1 MKLNLSL
8 IGHDENIAY
17 EIAHKDILL
26 KARYPEAV
34 IDGNLP
40 PLETEP
46 IPHWLPMLQEKRS
59 LLSRLNIL
67 LV

>member
-1 MKLNLSL
+1 MKINLTS

-26 KARYPEAV
+26 KAKYPEAF
-34 IDGNLP
+34 IDGDLP
-40 PLETEP
+40 PIIQNP
-46 IPHWLPMLQEKRS
+46 PPDWLPPTGKKRS
-59 LLSRLNIL
+59 ILSYFNLL

>member
-1 MKLNLSL
+1 MNINLSL

-26 KARYPEAV
+26 RAKYPEAE
-34 IDGNLP
+34 IDGDLP
-40 PLETEP
+40 EIEQEPTPDWFPPTEK
-46 IPHWLPMLQEKRS
+46 KRS
-59 LLSRLNIL
+59 ILSRLNIL